1 MFPHR
6 LQFRLRGTLRLG
18 DGFDY
23 HRRIMTMSFAAPLP
37 IHTAKVLPSWIDYNG
52 HMNVAYY
59 VLAFD
64 NATDK
69 LCDLLDIGVEHL
81 KRDNGSIF
89 TLDLRVNYLRE
100 VQEGDPLSFD
110 LQLLDFDAKRMHVF
124 MRMHHATE
132 GYLSAT
138 EEFVTL
144 HVDMTSRRAAPFPA
158 MTVAMLEAMK
168 SAHAGLPAPPQV
180 GRGLSLRRAP

>member
-1 MFPHR
+1 MDE
-6 LQFRLRGTLRLG
+6 T
-18 DGFDY
+18 
-23 HRRIMTMSFAAPLP
+23 FAAPLP
-37 IHTAKVLPSWIDYNG
+37 IHEAKVLPAWIDYNG

-69 LCDLLDIGVEHL
+69 MCDLLDIGIAHL

-100 VQEGDPLSFD
+100 VKEGDPLTFD
-110 LQLLDFDAKRMHVF
+110 MQLLDFDSKRMHVF
-124 MRMHHATE
+124 MRMFQSDE

-138 EEFVTL
+138 EEFVIL
-144 HVDMTSRRAAPFPA
+144 HVDMTSRRAAPFPEKT
-158 MTVAMLEAMK
+158 MAMLRAMK
-168 SAHAGLPAPPQV
+168 TAHANLPPPSNL
-180 GRGLSLRRAP
+180 GRGLSLKRAP

>member
-1 MFPHR
+1 
-6 LQFRLRGTLRLG
+6 
-18 DGFDY
+18 
-23 HRRIMTMSFAAPLP
+23 MTKTFAAPLP
-37 IHTAKVLPSWIDYNG
+37 IHTAKVSPSWIDYNG

-100 VQEGDPLSFD
+100 VKAGDPLSFD

-124 MRMHHATE
+124 MRMFHATE

-144 HVDMTSRRAAPFPA
+144 HVDMTTRRSAPFPDK
-158 MTVAMLEAMK
+158 TLAMLEALK
-168 SAHAGLPAPPQV
+168 AAHAGLPTPPNV
-180 GRGLSLRRAP
+180 GRGLTLRRAT